1 MVIVPAKCTRDSCQ
15 VVLQV
20 KRFFSMESLE
30 KKLTNYFL
38 SNQADLFVIDTTA
51 AAASMEVFGQAE
63 KNMKRLKY

>member
-1 MVIVPAKCTRDSCQ
+1 MNKKSHQMVIVQAKCTRHSCQ

-20 KRFFSMESLE
+20 KRFFFRKSLE

-51 AAASMEVFGQAE
+51 AAASSAKQ
-63 KNMKRLKY
+63 KKI